1 MNTTTNAPTNNVK
14 MFASFER
21 KIFIPLTG
29 APEDSQ
35 VVYNQLRESGA
46 RVALHRIEALI
57 NGKEETVRDFE
68 VVTVTGHHTGQ
79 AQQRTRTRD
88 YAPSGEVK
96 AIKRGT
102 TYAKLMEMMVNG
114 ATMNEMLAV
123 TNNAT
128 QGGVNDVISWQV
140 RQRGYGIRF
149 DKGTGKYHLVFPTGV
164 KELVYQ
170 Q

>member
-1 MNTTTNAPTNNVK
+1 MNAQAQQTNNVQ

-21 KIFIPLTG
+21 NIFIPLTG
-29 APEDSQ
+29 APSDAET
-35 VVYNQLRESGA
+35 VYNRLRDSGA

-68 VVTVTGHHTGQ
+68 VVTVTGHRVNQ
-79 AQQRTRTRD
+79 PVARTRTRD
-88 YAPSGEVK
+88 YDPCEPIK
-96 AIKRGT
+96 PIKRGT
-102 TYAKLMEMMVNG
+102 TYAVLMEMMVKG

-140 RQRGYGIRF
+140 RQRGYGIKF
-149 DKGTGKYHLVFPTGV
+149 DKGTGKYHIAFPKGV
-164 KELVYQ
+164 TELVYQ
-170 Q
+170 D